1 MSDVLL
7 DELVYE
13 NYPQIFENSSPKDSN
28 KIKNDREVKKFVN
41 QHAFDFF
48 LIDQLLE
55 KVKLENTYVVGDD
68 VNLGWFFFFF
78 IKQQI
83 KIGFKFRS

>member
-13 NYPQIFENSSPKDSN
+13 NFPTPQLLENSKLVDTDR
-28 KIKNDREVKKFVN
+28 IKNTREVKKFVN
-41 QHAFDFF
+41 QNAFDSF

-68 VNLGWFFFFF
+68 VNLGINFLF
-78 IKQQI
+78 
-83 KIGFKFRS
+83 SL

>member
-13 NYPQIFENSSPKDSN
+13 NFPTPQLLENSNLVDTDRIQN
-28 KIKNDREVKKFVN
+28 TREVKKFVN
-41 QHAFDFF
+41 QNAFDSF

-68 VNLGWFFFFF
+68 VNLGFNFLF
-78 IKQQI
+78 
-83 KIGFKFRS
+83 SL

>member
-13 NYPQIFENSSPKDSN
+13 NYPTPQLLENSNLRDID
-28 KIKNDREVKKFVN
+28 KIKNVRDVKKFVN
-41 QHAFDFF
+41 QNAFDSF

-55 KVKLENTYVVGDD
+55 KVKLENTYVDGDD
-68 VNLGWFFFFF
+68 VNLGLFFFH
-78 IKQQI
+78 
-83 KIGFKFRS
+83 